1 MKSLKIKYSFLRN
14 EHEANC
20 TFGDIN
26 MFLTEEGDAIE
37 GEVSIMIALKEYR
50 RKGHASNIVKCFI
63 NLLRAEL
70 GVTNVS
76 FSCLNYFQTI
86 SYTFKCFKQVLQVI

>member
-1 MKSLKIKYSFLRN
+1 
-14 EHEANC
+14 
-20 TFGDIN
+20 
-26 MFLTEEGDAIE
+26 MFLTEEGEAIE

-76 FSCLNYFQTI
+76 FSCLGYFIKNYT
-86 SYTFKCFKQVLQVI
+86 YKYFKQALQVI